1 MKPVGH
7 MLQFLPAHRIKQQRP
22 GLLSVAAAVT
32 MLPKTMHLFG
42 VVKEIRL
49 LLLIHQSM
57 VVARI
62 LQLAIMQQSLVVQEI
77 QLAWELL
84 LLVVL

>member
-1 MKPVGH
+1 
-7 MLQFLPAHRIKQQRP
+7 
-22 GLLSVAAAVT
+22 
-32 MLPKTMHLFG
+32 MHLFG
-42 VVKEIRL
+42 VVKGIRL